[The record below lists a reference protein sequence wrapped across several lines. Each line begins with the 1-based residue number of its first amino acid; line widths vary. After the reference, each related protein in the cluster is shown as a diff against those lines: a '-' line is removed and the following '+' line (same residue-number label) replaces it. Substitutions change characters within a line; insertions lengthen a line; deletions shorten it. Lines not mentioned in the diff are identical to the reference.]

1 MRLVDYLVHVSNIL
15 LLVSYSVRDILW
27 LRWFAVAAALIV
39 IPYYVFRPD
48 ILWPPL
54 LWGLVFTALNLFQI
68 ARLDLERRPIVLSA
82 DEQKLYDMGFHS
94 LRPREF
100 VSLLL
105 AGQWKDAA
113 AGDVVLS
120 DGKPVASICVA
131 ISGAVQVRRHG
142 QEIGV
147 LRPGNLIGAAVAVTG
162 EPSPVDATFAETA
175 RYMCWP
181 LHSIRSFL
189 EKKPELRLALQ
200 QLVNQDL
207 SRKLAAAVSR

>member
-1 MRLVDYLVHVSNIL
+1 
-15 LLVSYSVRDILW
+15 
-27 LRWFAVAAALIV
+27 VAAALTV
-39 IPYYVFRPD
+39 IPYYLSQSTV
-48 ILWPPL
+48 LWPPIM
-54 LWGLVFTALNLFQI
+54 WGSIFTAINLFQI
-68 ARLDLERRPIVLSA
+68 ARLYLERRPIVLSA

-100 VSLLL
+100 VSLVL
-105 AGQWKDAA
+105 AGEWKDAA
-113 AGDVVLS
+113 AGDVVLR
-120 DGKPVASICVA
+120 DGTPVASICVA

-147 LRPGNLIGAAVAVTG
+147 LRPGNLIGAAVAFTG
-162 EPSPVDATFAETA
+162 EPSPVDAAFAETA

-189 EKKPELRLALQ
+189 EKKPELRVALQ

-207 SRKLAAAVSR
+207 ARKLSAVVST

>member
-1 MRLVDYLVHVSNIL
+1 MQLADYLVHFSNIL
-15 LLVSYSVRDILW
+15 MLVSYSVRDILW
-27 LRWFAVAAALIV
+27 LRWFAVAAALTV
-39 IPYYVFRPD
+39 IPYYLSQSTV
-48 ILWPPL
+48 LWPPIM
-54 LWGLVFTALNLFQI
+54 WGSIFTAINLFQI
-68 ARLDLERRPIVLSA
+68 ARLYLERRPIVLSA

-100 VSLLL
+100 VSLVL
-105 AGQWKDAA
+105 AGEWKDAA
-113 AGDVVLS
+113 AGDVVLR
-120 DGKPVASICVA
+120 DGTPVASICVA

-147 LRPGNLIGAAVAVTG
+147 LRPGNLIGAAVAFTG
-162 EPSPVDATFAETA
+162 EPSPVDAAFAETA

-189 EKKPELRLALQ
+189 EKKPELRVALQ

-207 SRKLAAAVSR
+207 ARKLSAVVST